1 MKHTKSILMAALAA
15 ITLGSIGSASAEV
28 IYVTGS
34 TAFRKAANVALQS
47 ALGAGNI
54 AASDSATSLADT
66 SAGMIYY
73 TNCTVNGQTVD
84 VAVSWSGSEAGIQSV
99 ASPSTNVKTIPFLD
113 IAKLTSNS
121 LVGTFG
127 TNISSGVSFTTMTGN
142 SNTTSVRAI
151 LTYADTFQTTSQFT
165 GTGKS
170 DGLAYTALT
179 QPYTNV
185 GLGVVP
191 FTFVANKGCPYTDIT
206 TSIFAD
212 LYTGNGYVF
221 GSEFSGN
228 PNDTNIRCFGIG
240 RNPDSGTRLTT
251 FLVGKVGTAPS
262 AVTQY
267 TPTVAAGVITA
278 LAKSASSTIN
288 GIVVPLWQNGES
300 SGGTLCKYFTN
311 AMAAPGSFSVPLGI
325 TKGSASN
332 CVIGYAGVS
341 DAAGQ
346 YANGLQYMTFNGV
359 APRAYNSAITTNLDA
374 GYTNIISGKYPFWCY
389 EHLYYNSGIATAQA
403 TNLAATMST
412 SIFALPSSSANLAP
426 NIALGDMK
434 VSRSK
439 DGGPLQ

>member
-113 IAKLTSNS
+113 ITKLTANNT
-121 LVGTFG
+121 LPVYGTKVS
-127 TNISSGVSFTTMTGN
+127 TGVSFTTMTGN
-142 SNTTSVRAI
+142 SNTTSVQGT
-151 LTYADTFQTTSQFT
+151 LTFADTFQATSIFN
-165 GTGKS
+165 GTCKN
-170 DGLAYTALT
+170 DGNVYASLS

-228 PNDTNIRCFGIG
+228 PSDTNIRCFGIG

-251 FLVGKVGTAPS
+251 FVVGKVGAYPS
-262 AVTQY
+262 VVTQY
-267 TPTVAAGVITA
+267 TPTVVSGVITA
-278 LAKSASSTIN
+278 LAKSAASTIN
-288 GIVVPLWQNGES
+288 GISVPQWQNGES

-346 YANGLQYMTFNGV
+346 YAAGLQYMTFNGV
-359 APRAYNSAITTNLDA
+359 APRAYNSATTTNLDA
-374 GYTNIISGKYPFWCY
+374 GYSNTISGKYPFWCY

-403 TNLAATMST
+403 TNLAATIST
-412 SIFALPSSSANLAP
+412 GIFALPSSSANLAP